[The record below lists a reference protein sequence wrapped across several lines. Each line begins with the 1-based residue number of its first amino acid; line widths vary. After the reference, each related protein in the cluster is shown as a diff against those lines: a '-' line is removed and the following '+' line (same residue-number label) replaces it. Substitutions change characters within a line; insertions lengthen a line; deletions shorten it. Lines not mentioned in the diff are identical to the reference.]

1 MLLLVGKGATMEKW
15 MSLGSIVVAAIMLLV
30 FLADLIAGVPFS
42 GSTPQGK
49 ESPFMLVDIG
59 GIIASLVV
67 GYLGYN
73 AFRDSKR

>member
-30 FLADLIAGVPFS
+30 FLADIVAGWPFS
-42 GSTPQGK
+42 GSTPPGK
-49 ESPFMLVDIG
+49 DSPFLLVDIG
-59 GIIASLVV
+59 GIIASGVV

-73 AFRDSKR
+73 AFRDAKG